1 MFRLA
6 VLAAASAVAAPSSGA
21 ASAVASSASGAA
33 SALVASASG
42 PAGLEKLGVYDFD
55 VQESSPVVFNGA
67 LLMVES
73 MLPMDPEWARLDP
86 ALANCSG
93 YFRVRDQRSGVVL
106 VNISQTCGLAFAAA
120 TVATND
126 GGLDT
131 LYIFGTEWNR
141 VGSPWKG
148 PCSQGSTCVIDAF
161 ATADPALQ
169 EWSAAR
175 PLLAP
180 GGVVY
185 NVDVARVGE
194 AAGGAMAGAQWVMQ
208 TEGSAP
214 TFFVCN
220 GSDPTRP
227 ACWAPLPPATYGLD
241 AFPGRQI
248 GPCPSLRYDGRA
260 GWWYVMTGGGSIS
273 VLRSP
278 TLQRGSW
285 TLGGTLLAP
294 DSGDCAIAP
303 APFGGWYSPSAEAAA
318 HIAACQAGDKGF
330 GDVSDVD
337 VTEVVV
343 ANGSVA
349 TLFQYGPGDQRTFG
363 FSALAIAYQPLFAFL
378 AAMF

>member
-6 VLAAASAVAAPSSGA
+6 AWL
-21 ASAVASSASGAA
+21 AA
-33 SALVASASG
+33 SALAAPPSAV
-42 PAGLEKLGVYDFD
+42 LEKLGVYDFD
-55 VQESSPVVFNGA
+55 VQESTPVVFNGA

-73 MLPMDPEWARLDP
+73 MLPMDPEWARADP

-93 YFRVRDQRSGVVL
+93 YFRVRNQTSGVVL

-131 LYIFGTEWNR
+131 LYVFGTEWAR
-141 VGSPWKG
+141 DGSPWRG
-148 PCSQGSTCVIDAF
+148 PCSQASSCVIDAF
-161 ATADPALQ
+161 SSADPALQ
-169 EWSAAR
+169 NWSATR

-185 NVDVARVGE
+185 NVDVARVGD
-194 AAGGAMAGAQWVMQ
+194 AADGLPAGAQWVMQ
-208 TEGSAP
+208 TEGTAP
-214 TFFVCN
+214 TFFACN
-220 GSDPTRP
+220 GSDPTRA
-227 ACWAPLPPATYGLD
+227 ACWAPLPPATFGLD

-260 GWWYVMTGGGSIS
+260 GLWYVLTGGDSIS

-278 TLQRGSW
+278 SLQRGSW

-294 DSGDCAIAP
+294 DSGDCALAP
-303 APFGGWYSPSAEAAA
+303 PPFGGWYAPSAEAAA
-318 HIAACQAGDKGF
+318 HIAACKTGAKGF
-330 GDVSDVD
+330 GYVSDID
-337 VTEVVV
+337 VTEVVLDGAIV
-343 ANGSVA
+343 S
-349 TLFQYGPGDQRTFG
+349 LFQYGPGDQKTFG
-363 FSALAIAYQPLFAFL
+363 FSALAIARQPLFEFL